1 MEINDTIC
9 AVSTPPGEGG
19 IGILRLSGP
28 LAHFILRKI
37 FKTSKGGGTFESHR
51 LYLGS
56 IIDPDN
62 LAIVDQAYAV
72 FMSGPRTYTREDV
85 GEVFSHGGFAVQRK
99 ILSLMIAAGARLA
112 EPGEFTRR
120 AFLSGRID
128 LAQAESV
135 LDVIESETDEELRYA
150 VGNLRGALSGRIG
163 MVKEKL
169 TNALVETEA
178 LIDFPE
184 EDVDVDEEGIGTYM
198 EEAREALKS
207 LVDSYHEGNA
217 VRHGM
222 EVLIAG
228 RTNVGKSS
236 LLNAL
241 IARQRAI
248 VTPIPGT
255 TRDLIEDMIHIK
267 GIKVRLVD
275 TAGIGLARD
284 EVEEEGMERVRR
296 RIPEADLVLWVLDGS
311 RPYSP
316 EDEEVYRTIGRR
328 PSLAVVNK
336 LDLPPVLDQEILRE
350 KGVDP
355 IYISA
360 LQEQGTEEV
369 KQAVYTRLMGSSRR
383 GNNVLVTNIRHR
395 TGLARA
401 LEAVDRAIGSHK
413 GESPKEFTA
422 FDLREAINLLGEIT
436 GEAWTD
442 DILHE
447 IFSRFCIGK

>member
-28 LAHFILRKI
+28 LAHFILKKI

-56 IIDPDN
+56 IIDPDDS
-62 LAIVDQAYAV
+62 AVVDQAYAV
-72 FMSGPRTYTREDV
+72 FMNAPRTYTREDV

-150 VGNLRGALSGRIG
+150 IGNLRGALSERIG

-184 EDVDVDEEGIGTYM
+184 EDVDVDEEGIRMYM

-207 LVDSYHEGNA
+207 LVDSYREGNA

-241 IARQRAI
+241 LARQRAI

-255 TRDLIEDMIHIK
+255 TRDLLEDMIHIK

-328 PSLAVVNK
+328 PFLAVVNK
-336 LDLPPVLDQEILRE
+336 LDLPRVLDQEILRE
-350 KGVDP
+350 RAS
-355 IYISA
+355 IRSIS
-360 LQEQGTEEV
+360 
-369 KQAVYTRLMGSSRR
+369 RLFRNRARR
-383 GNNVLVTNIRHR
+383 R
-395 TGLARA
+395 
-401 LEAVDRAIGSHK
+401 
-413 GESPKEFTA
+413 
-422 FDLREAINLLGEIT
+422 
-436 GEAWTD
+436 
-442 DILHE
+442 
-447 IFSRFCIGK
+447 